1 MLASGKNTQAV
12 PGATLPDDIK
22 EEFILMKRRILSAL
36 TALAL
41 LLTMCP
47 LGALAADTG
56 GDDEIIF
63 ITEPLEGEM
72 FTMETEPVLPSSFFN
87 LRQWSEPSGFTNNV
101 YEGYRNQLEEDAK
114 KVYDDMKTAFA
125 EPQASATITLNHTFE
140 NATATGTTSGNTT
153 TLTLTQ
159 EAEEDM
165 SAWMTENVTAAYLA
179 LRRDHPEM
187 PWIAA
192 QSFGTG
198 KYGYEMDPKNPTPN
212 SEGIYTFNAKV
223 VSVPFNLTNVPAE
236 ISSGKTTFE
245 TKVNDVFNELKSSV
259 DAANSAYAKVK
270 AIHDKVCV
278 MITYDGETTQAPYN
292 QTAYSAFVGTRTVC
306 AGYGTSFKLL
316 CDKFNIPCVYVS
328 GIGGGTKK
336 EAHGWN
342 YVKMD
347 DENWYAV
354 DCTWDDNKDDNENP
368 FTGFFLVGSN
378 TVAPEIYTDVKG
390 TPFSDNHVSD
400 GAWLQSNKTLVFPY
414 PALSDVKYDNKQTPT
429 CNPPTGVEATY
440 GQKLSDIASKL
451 TNPAGNTAG
460 EWSWETPDT
469 LVGDVSTSPHKYK
482 AKFTP
487 QNTAEFNI
495 VSGIDVSVTVTAKPL
510 ADSMI
515 SAIANQ
521 TYTGSAIEP
530 GVTVKDDGKTL
541 TVGTDYTVAYANNTA
556 AGEATVTVTG
566 TGNYQGTASA
576 KFTIEKKTATITITP
591 KADITYDGDPV
602 VCKETGETADITY
615 TYDGDAS
622 VTPAVKWYDKDGNNP
637 QDTPPPGCRNL
648 PGWRFCC

>member
-1 MLASGKNTQAV
+1 MVKLVVRDACIRKNTQAA

-192 QSFGTG
+192 EKFGVG
-198 KYGYEMDPKNPTPN
+198 KYGYEIDPASPTPDG
-212 SEGIYTFNAKV
+212 EGIYTFNAKV

-259 DAANSAYAKVK
+259 DAANSAYDKVK

-278 MITYDGETTQAPYN
+278 MITYDKTTQSPYN
-292 QTAYSAFVGTRTVC
+292 QTAYSAFVGTKTVC

-328 GIGGGTKK
+328 GLGGGTNK

-347 DENWYAV
+347 NANWYAV

-400 GAWLQSNKTLVFPY
+400 GAWLQSDKTLVFPY
-414 PALSDVKYDNKQTPT
+414 PALSDVKYDNKQTPI

-487 QNTAEFNI
+487 TDTANYNI
-495 VSGIDVSVTVTAKPL
+495 VSGVDVSVTVTAKSL
-510 ADSMI
+510 TDAMI
-515 SAIANQ
+515 EAIPAQ
-521 TYTGSAIEP
+521 EYTDG
-530 GVTVKDDGKTL
+530 GVTPDRK
-541 TVGTDYTVAYANNTA
+541 
-556 AGEATVTVTG
+556 
-566 TGNYQGTASA
+566 S
-576 KFTIEKKTATITITP
+576 
-591 KADITYDGDPV
+591 V
-602 VCKETGETADITY
+602 V
-615 TYDGDAS
+615 
-622 VTPAVKWYDKDGNNP
+622 
-637 QDTPPPGCRNL
+637 
-648 PGWRFCC
+648 